1 MKNIFKYLPL
11 IAVIALASC
20 AKEAPSKSSVES
32 GFDNFTG
39 TLPTVAISADAEC
52 DAIAGYATVV
62 VTYSGISAS
71 LDSLSVGVLSD
82 SDPTFKNAY
91 FTKLETPADGTVSL
105 KAKVTPN
112 KTFYIRGVVAC
123 TGGTSYS
130 DVIEVNVPDV
140 PFYAKVAGAYAG
152 SIQSAADGTKY
163 NNTITIVVDQE
174 DPEHLCYIYG
184 IEPYY
189 VAQYGYGTDVTKAL
203 NVCVATIDNDANTLT
218 IENGASLHLS
228 SSTARRYLYGF
239 SGPDPT
245 SAEYGHNVVFHLGKD
260 GSSLVLPNAIGTVNY
275 NTESGESSFEDY
287 YYGGVTYAKK

>member
-11 IAVIALASC
+11 VAVIVLASC

-32 GFDNFTG
+32 GFDKFTG

-62 VTYSGISAS
+62 VTYSGISTS

-82 SDPTFKNAY
+82 SDPTFRNAS
-91 FTKLETPADGTVSL
+91 FTKYESPADGTVSL

-112 KTFYIRGVVAC
+112 KTYYIRGVAAC

-130 DVIEVNVPDV
+130 DVIEVKVPDV
-140 PFYAKVAGAYAG
+140 PFYVKAIGAYAG
-152 SIQSAADGTKY
+152 KIQSAADGTVY
-163 NNTITIVVDQE
+163 NNTITIVAAE
-174 DPEHLCYIYG
+174 SDPEHTCYVYG

-189 VAQYGYGTDVTKAL
+189 VANGYGTDVTKAL
-203 NVCVATIDNDANTLT
+203 NVCVATIDNEANTIT
-218 IENGASLHLS
+218 IENASSIHLN

-239 SGPDPT
+239 NGPDPA
-245 SAEYGHNVVFHLGKD
+245 SAEYGFDVVFKLGND
-260 GSSLVLPNAIGTVNY
+260 GTSLVMANAIGTVNV
-275 NTESGESSFEDY
+275 NTESGDAQFEDY